1 MGRGWGGVT
10 SPDRPRLSRTA
21 PPPNPPPSRGRACEP
36 PRARIVTLNA
46 ALGPLDYRVP
56 DGMNVE
62 PGSVVVAPLGPRQ
75 MLGVVWEADRLP
87 SEEVGDN
94 RLRPLAGMLD
104 VRPIAAPLRRLCE
117 WTADYY
123 LAPLAAVL
131 RMVLPSSAALDGPR
145 QLTEYRPTGQIPD
158 RLTPQRERALATLD
172 GRQGTIRELADIAQ
186 VSDAVLRG
194 LVNAGALEPVA
205 VDADRLLACP
215 NPDYAAP
222 DLNDEQ
228 AAAAQS
234 LSAAIGQGFDP
245 VLLDGVTGSGKT
257 EVYFEAI
264 AECLRQGRQA
274 LVLLPEIALTEPFL
288 KRFEARFGCAPVAWH
303 SGLRSSERRRNWRGI
318 ASGEAKVTVGAR
330 SALFLPYRNLGL
342 IVVDEAHEPTFKQ
355 EDGVQYHARDTAVM
369 RGKFEDILVILSSA
383 TPAIESRHMVEIGRY
398 REVTLAQRFAG
409 AQLPSIRALDLTQD
423 PPPRGRWLAPEL
435 VGELEANLA
444 AGEQSLLFLN
454 RRGFAPLTL
463 CRHCGHRF
471 QCPNCTAWMVEHRL
485 TRRLA
490 CHHCGHVMPPPQA
503 CPECGEEDSLVAC
516 GPGVERIADEVA
528 ELLPEARTAIV
539 TSDTIW
545 SPQRAAEFVAAMDG
559 GEIDIVIGTQLVTKG
574 YHFPN
579 LTLVGVVDADLGL
592 AGGDL
597 RAAERSFQQIQQVAG
612 RAGRGDK
619 PGRVLIQSHDP
630 EAPVIA
636 ALVSGDAPGFYAA
649 ETEARKDAAMPPFG
663 RLAAIVVS
671 AEDASEAEAVARRI
685 GHAAPEVDGM
695 VVFGP
700 APAPL
705 AMLRGRH
712 RQRILVHARRSLDV
726 QDVIRDWLAG
736 VEWGSKTRVSVDVD
750 PYSFL

>member
-1 MGRGWGGVT
+1 M
-10 SPDRPRLSRTA
+10 SL
-21 PPPNPPPSRGRACEP
+21 
-36 PRARIVTLNA
+36 PRARVVTLNA

-56 DGMNVE
+56 NDMEVE
-62 PGSVVVAPLGPRQ
+62 PGSVVIAPLGPRQ
-75 MLGVVWEADRLP
+75 LIGVVWEADRLQT
-87 SEEVGDN
+87 EEVGDN
-94 RLRPLAGMLD
+94 RLRSLISVFD
-104 VRPIAAPLRRLCE
+104 VPPIAAPLRRLCE

-123 LAPLAAVL
+123 LSPLASVL
-131 RMVLPSSAALDGPR
+131 RMVLPSSAALEGAR
-145 QLTEYRPTGQIPD
+145 QLTEYRLTGTAPE
-158 RLTPQRERALATLD
+158 RLTPQREKALAQLE
-172 GRQGTIRELADIAQ
+172 GRQGTIRELANHAG

-194 LVNAGALEPVA
+194 LVNAGTLEPVA
-205 VDADRLLACP
+205 VDADRPLACP
-215 NPDYAAP
+215 DPDHAPP
-222 DLNDEQ
+222 DLNADQ
-228 AAAAQS
+228 RDAAAS
-234 LSAAIGQGFDP
+234 LASAIAKGFDP

-303 SGLRSSERRRNWRGI
+303 SGLRSSQRRRAWRGI
-318 ASGEAKVTVGAR
+318 ASGEAAVTVGAR
-330 SALFLPYRNLGL
+330 SALFLPYPNLGL
-342 IVVDEAHEPTFKQ
+342 IVVDEAHEPSFKQ
-355 EDGVQYHARDTAVM
+355 EEGVQYHARDTAVM
-369 RGKFEDILVILSSA
+369 RAKFEDIPVILSTA
-383 TPAIESRHMVEIGRY
+383 TPPIESRHMVELGRY
-398 REVTLAQRFAG
+398 REVALPERFAG
-409 AQLPSIRALDLTQD
+409 ASMPAISAIDLTQD
-423 PPPRGRWLAPEL
+423 PPPRGRWLAPSL
-435 VGELEANLA
+435 VGEIERNLA
-444 AGEQSLLFLN
+444 NGQQSLLFLN

-485 TRRLA
+485 THRLA
-490 CHHCGHVMPPPQA
+490 CHHCGHVMPPPTA

-528 ELLPEARTAIV
+528 ELFPDARTAIV

-545 SPQRAAEFVAAMDG
+545 SPQRAAEFVEAMERR
-559 GEIDIVIGTQLVTKG
+559 EIDIVVGTQLVTKG

-619 PGRVLIQSHDP
+619 PGRVFVQTHDP

-636 ALVSGDAPGFYAA
+636 ALVSGDVPGFYAA
-649 ETEARKDAAMPPFG
+649 ETEARRQAAMPPFG
-663 RLAAIVVS
+663 RLAAIVIS
-671 AEDASEAEAVARRI
+671 AEDTAEAEGAARRI
-685 GHAAPEVDGM
+685 GHSAPEVEGM
-695 VVFGP
+695 AVFGP

-712 RQRILVHARRSLDV
+712 RQRILVHARRTLDV
-726 QDVIRDWLAG
+726 QDVIRDWLAANDWSSR
-736 VEWGSKTRVSVDVD
+736 VRVSVDVD

>member
-1 MGRGWGGVT
+1 MK
-10 SPDRPRLSRTA
+10 
-21 PPPNPPPSRGRACEP
+21 
-36 PRARIVTLNA
+36 RARVVTLNA

-56 DGMNVE
+56 EAMHVE
-62 PGSVVVAPLGPRQ
+62 PGSIVVAPLGPRQ
-75 MLGVVWEADRLP
+75 LLGVAWEAERLP
-87 SEEVGDN
+87 TSEVPDA
-94 RLRPLAGMLD
+94 RLRPLVAVLGLP
-104 VRPIAAPLRRLCE
+104 PIAAPLRRLCE

-123 LAPLAAVL
+123 LAPLASVL
-131 RMVLPSSAALDGPR
+131 RMVLPSSAALEGSR
-145 QLTEYRPTGQIPD
+145 QLIEYRPTGSVPP
-158 RLTPQRERALATLD
+158 RLTPQREKALAALE
-172 GRQGTIRELADIAQ
+172 GRQGTIRELADHAQ

-194 LVNAGALEPVA
+194 LVSAGALEA
-205 VDADRLLACP
+205 VSVNADRPLACP
-215 NPDYAAP
+215 NPDFALP
-222 DLNDEQ
+222 DLNADQ
-228 AAAAQS
+228 GLAAAS
-234 LSAAIGQGFDP
+234 LAFAVGKGFDP

-264 AECLRQGRQA
+264 AECIRQRKQA

-288 KRFEARFGCAPVAWH
+288 KRFDARFGCQPVAWH
-303 SGLRSSERRRNWRGI
+303 SDLRSSQRRRAWRGI
-318 ASGEAKVTVGAR
+318 ASGEASVTVGAR
-330 SALFLPYRNLGL
+330 SALFLPYPNLGL
-342 IVVDEAHEPTFKQ
+342 IVVDEAHEPSFKQ

-369 RGKFEDILVILSSA
+369 RARFEDIPVILSTA
-383 TPAIESRHMVEIGRY
+383 TPPIESRHMVELGRY
-398 REVTLAQRFAG
+398 REVSLPQRFAG
-409 AQLPSIRALDLTQD
+409 ASLPGIRAIDLTQD
-423 PPPRGRWLAPEL
+423 PPPRGRWLAPQL
-435 VGELEANLA
+435 VSELEANLERS
-444 AGEQSLLFLN
+444 EQSLLFLN

-485 TRRLA
+485 MHRLA
-490 CHHCGHVMPPPQA
+490 CHHCGHVMPPPKA

-528 ELLPEARTAIV
+528 ELFPDARTAIV

-545 SPQRAAEFVAAMDG
+545 SPLRAAEFVGAMEAG
-559 GEIDIVIGTQLVTKG
+559 AIDVVVGTQLVTKG

-619 PGRVLIQSHDP
+619 PGRVFVQTHDP
-630 EAPVIA
+630 DAPVIA
-636 ALVSGDAPGFYAA
+636 ALVKGDAPGFYAA
-649 ETEARKDAAMPPFG
+649 ETEARREAAMPPFG

-671 AEDASEAEAVARRI
+671 AEDSSEAEAIARRI
-685 GHAAPEVDGM
+685 GHAAPDVEGM
-695 VVFGP
+695 AVFGP

-712 RQRILVHARRSLDV
+712 RQRLLVHARRSLDV
-726 QDVIRDWLAG
+726 QDVIRDWLAAI
-736 VEWGSKTRVSVDVD
+736 EWSAKVRVSVDVD

>member
-1 MGRGWGGVT
+1 M
-10 SPDRPRLSRTA
+10 PL
-21 PPPNPPPSRGRACEP
+21 
-36 PRARIVTLNA
+36 RARVVTLNA

-56 DGMNVE
+56 DGMQIE

-75 MLGVVWEADRLP
+75 LVGAVWEPERLHT
-87 SEEVGDN
+87 EEVGDN
-94 RLRPLAGMLD
+94 RLRPLAALLD
-104 VRPIAAPLRRLCE
+104 VPPIRASLRRLAE

-131 RMVLPSSAALDGPR
+131 RMILPSSSALEGPR
-145 QLTEYRPTGQIPD
+145 QLIEYRPTGLVPD
-158 RLTPQRERALATLD
+158 RMTPQRLKALSALE
-172 GRQGTIRELADIAQ
+172 GRQGTIRELADRAA
-186 VSDAVLRG
+186 VSDSVLRG
-194 LVNAGALEPVA
+194 LVNAGALEQVT
-205 VDADRLLACP
+205 VEADRPLP
-215 NPDYAAP
+215 TPDPDFAPP
-222 DLNDEQ
+222 DLSDEQ
-228 AAAAQS
+228 SAAAAS
-234 LSAAIGQGFDP
+234 LSQGIGEGFDP

-264 AECLRQGRQA
+264 AQCLRHEKQA

-288 KRFEARFGCAPVAWH
+288 RRFEARFGCAPVAWH
-303 SGLRSSERRRNWRGI
+303 SDLRASQRRRAWRAI

-330 SALFLPYRNLGL
+330 SALFLPYRELGL
-342 IVVDEAHEPTFKQ
+342 IIVDEAHEPSFKQ
-355 EDGVQYHARDTAVM
+355 EEGVQYHARDVAVM
-369 RGKFEDILVILSSA
+369 RGLFEDVPVILSSA
-383 TPAIESRHMVEIGRY
+383 TPAIETRHMVEIGRY
-398 REVTLAQRFAG
+398 REVTLTRRYAG
-409 AQLPSIRALDLTQD
+409 ATLPEIRPVDLTRD
-423 PPPRGRWLAPEL
+423 PPPRGRWLAPSL
-435 VGELEANLA
+435 VAELESNLES
-444 AGEQSLLFLN
+444 GEQSLLFLN

-485 TRRLA
+485 MHRLA
-490 CHHCGHVMPPPQA
+490 CHHCGHVMPPPAA

-528 ELLPEARTAIV
+528 MLFPDARTAIV

-545 SPQRAAEFVAAMDG
+545 SPARAAEFVAAMERR
-559 GEIDIVIGTQLVTKG
+559 EIDIVVGTQLVTKG

-592 AGGDL
+592 SGGDL

-619 PGRVLIQSHDP
+619 PGRVLVQTHDP

-636 ALVSGDAPGFYAA
+636 ALVSGDGPGFYAA
-649 ETEARKDAAMPPFG
+649 ETEARREAAMPPFG
-663 RLAAIVVS
+663 RLAAIIVS
-671 AEDASEAEAVARRI
+671 AEGQAEAELVARRI
-685 GHAAPEVDGM
+685 GNSAPQVEGM
-695 VVFGP
+695 AVFGP

-712 RQRILVHARRSLDV
+712 RQRILVHAARSLDV
-726 QDVIRDWLAG
+726 QDVIRDWLDQ
-736 VEWGSKTRVSVDVD
+736 VEWSAKVRVAVDVD

>member
-1 MGRGWGGVT
+1 MK
-10 SPDRPRLSRTA
+10 
-21 PPPNPPPSRGRACEP
+21 
-36 PRARIVTLNA
+36 RARVVTLNS

-56 DGMNVE
+56 ESMAVE
-62 PGSVVVAPLGPRQ
+62 AGSVVVAPLGPRQ
-75 MLGVVWEADRLP
+75 LLGVAWEADRLP
-87 SEEVGDN
+87 TTEVPDS
-94 RLRPLAGMLD
+94 RLRPLAGVID
-104 VRPIAAPLRRLCE
+104 VPPIATPLRRLCE

-123 LAPLAAVL
+123 LAPLASVL
-131 RMVLPSSAALDGPR
+131 RMVMPSSAALEGSR
-145 QLTEYRPTGQIPD
+145 QMIEYRPTGVVPD
-158 RLTPQRERALATLD
+158 RLTPQREKALAALE
-172 GRQGTIRELADIAQ
+172 GRQATIRELAGHAQ
-186 VSDAVLRG
+186 VSDAVMRG
-194 LVNAGALEPVA
+194 LVNVGAIEAVA
-205 VDADRLLACP
+205 VDADRPLP
-215 NPDYAAP
+215 IPDPDHAPP
-222 DLNDEQ
+222 DLNDDQ
-228 AAAAQS
+228 SDAAAS
-234 LSAAIGQGFDP
+234 LASAVGQGFDP

-318 ASGEAKVTVGAR
+318 ASGEAHVTVGAR
-330 SALFLPYRNLGL
+330 SALFLPYSNLGL
-342 IVVDEAHEPTFKQ
+342 IVVDEAHEPSFKQ

-369 RGKFEDILVILSSA
+369 RAKFEGIPVILSTA
-383 TPAIESRHMVEIGRY
+383 TPPIESRHMVELGRY
-398 REVTLAQRFAG
+398 REVSLPERFAG
-409 AQLPSIRALDLTQD
+409 ASLPEIRAIDLTQD
-423 PPPRGRWLAPEL
+423 PPPRGRWLAPTL
-435 VGELEANLA
+435 VQELEANLER
-444 AGEQSLLFLN
+444 GEQSLLFLN

-485 TRRLA
+485 MHRLA
-490 CHHCGHVMPPPQA
+490 CHHCGHVMPPPKA
-503 CPECGEEDSLVAC
+503 CPECGEEETLVPC

-528 ELLPEARTAIV
+528 ELFPNARTAIV

-545 SPQRAAEFVAAMDG
+545 SPQRAAEFVAAMDAQ
-559 GEIDIVIGTQLVTKG
+559 EIDLVIGTQLVTKG

-612 RAGRGDK
+612 RAGRADK
-619 PGRVLIQSHDP
+619 PGRVFVQTHDP

-649 ETEARKDAAMPPFG
+649 ETEARREAAMPPFG

-671 AEDASEAEAVARRI
+671 AEDASEADAVARRI

-695 VVFGP
+695 AVFGP

-712 RQRILVHARRSLDV
+712 RQRLLVHARRSLDV
-726 QDVIRDWLAG
+726 QDVIRDWLAAI
-736 VEWGSKTRVSVDVD
+736 EWSPKVRVSVDVD